1 MPTPEG
7 LNTTLLHGLYVE
19 PDATGTPLQGTLSFT
34 PNPSF
39 IMFPTENTIVA
50 GTETATLDV
59 NGEFT
64 IELVST
70 DNTGSNPGPGDWLYT
85 VTERIIGQRQRTYN
99 IALPHN
105 GGVTIELADITPT
118 EDAPTY
124 IPVVGPQGAP
134 GVITTVNGK
143 SASSITLVAADL
155 PDLIPLAQKA
165 AANGVATLDGTTK
178 IPIAQIPSLS
188 GTYVPW
194 SNVEVANGV
203 ASLDAS
209 AKVKS
214 TELNLASATPG
225 AVASAGA
232 VGTATNLARE
242 DHVHAGMAL
251 TGTQSASGA
260 KNFTTSVQTAQLG
273 VGVAPGTSGAR
284 AYVKSTV
291 DETVLLV
298 DQTSVTGTNPLI
310 NLLGFDTNITALSAR
325 LGTDTVGRV
334 AIKASGNIEFGG
346 GSGARD
352 VTFYRSNTATLNIS
366 GQLWMDTAAP
376 TAAGHVTRKDYVDGL
391 DGANVKLTGTQTISG
406 AKTFT
411 AAPTFQAAAA
421 GTIVTKYQVTGD
433 TTPRQTVTSD
443 GIIAWGPGNAAT
455 DVTLYRDEAGTI
467 GTNGIYRSYRAAANN
482 NAFSSRVV
490 GDTVSRWFMNVDG
503 GMNWGPGGSTVTD
516 TNLYRPGVG
525 QLKTDNIFSAQVQ
538 TTTSGT
544 AATNF
549 TVTSFNGRKTCGIC
563 TVYVL
568 LTYTGSTLTADSAG
582 NLADTLCFTLPAGY
596 IPPFAFI
603 EAYDKSGVA
612 MGDVYIDTDGT
623 CKLKTL
629 SPTATIASSATINF
643 SATFVL

>member
-39 IMFPTENTIVA
+39 IMFPTQNAIVA
-50 GTETATLDV
+50 GTETATLDA

-70 DNTGSNPGPGDWLYT
+70 DNTGSNPGPGAWLYT
-85 VTERIIGQRQRTYN
+85 VTEKIIGQRQRTYN

-105 GGVTIELADITPT
+105 GGVTLELADITPT
-118 EDAPTY
+118 DDAPSY

-178 IPIAQIPSLS
+178 IPVAQIPSLS

-214 TELNLASATPG
+214 TELNLAAATPT
-225 AVASAGA
+225 AIANTGA

-242 DHVHAGMAL
+242 DHTHAGVAL

-260 KNFTTSVQTAQLG
+260 KNFTTSLQTAQFG
-273 VGVAPGTSGAR
+273 VGIAPGSSGAR
-284 AYVKSTV
+284 AYVNSTV
-291 DETVLLV
+291 DETGLLV
-298 DQTSVTGTNPLI
+298 AQTTMSATNPLI
-310 NLLGFDTNITALSAR
+310 SCVGFDTNITAFSAR
-325 LGTDTVGRV
+325 VNADTVARV
-334 AIKASGNIEFGG
+334 AIKASGNIEFGPG
-346 GSGARD
+346 NGARD
-352 VTFYRSNTATLNIS
+352 VTFYRSNTNTVNIT

-391 DGANVKLTGTQTISG
+391 DGANVKLTGGQTISG
-406 AKTFT
+406 VKTFT
-411 AAPTFQAAAA
+411 ASPIFQASV
-421 GTIVTKYQVTGD
+421 GTIVTKYQVAGD

-455 DVTLYRDEAGTI
+455 DITLYRDEAGTI
-467 GTNGIYRSYRAAANN
+467 GVSGIVRSYRATAGNN
-482 NAFSSRVV
+482 SFSTRVT
-490 GDTVSRWFMNVDG
+490 GDTVSRWFMNADG
-503 GMNWGPGGSTVTD
+503 GMFWGPGGSTATD
-516 TNLYRPGVG
+516 TNLYRSAVG
-525 QLKTDNIFSAQVQ
+525 TLKTDNIFIAQVQ

-544 AATNF
+544 VASNF
-549 TVTSFNGRKTCGIC
+549 TLTSFNGRKTAGI
-563 TVYVL
+563 TSIFVA

-596 IPPFAFI
+596 IPPIAMVEAF
-603 EAYDKSGVA
+603 DKSGVA
-612 MGDVYIDTDGT
+612 TGDVYIDTDGT

-629 SPTATIASSATINF
+629 SPTATLANTGTVTFNATWV
-643 SATFVL
+643 A